1 MSDFRLEQVNQIKK
15 IANFDLNA
23 ENKLKSISV
32 FEFLLHLQAMHD
44 DNEA

>member
-1 MSDFRLEQVNQIKK
+1 MEQANQIKK

-23 ENKLKSISV
+23 EDQLKRISV
-32 FEFLLHLQAMHD
+32 FDFLFHLQAMHD